1 MATDNEEKLFSLK
14 WYVDCKDRVLMD
26 ILAGFFP
33 PANGDEMRL
42 TYGLYFMHL
51 MSLAEAVREY
61 CPKSPQD
68 RMTHALDG
76 LGGNSGENNYRYL
89 RETRNAVVHRG
100 WNIAETGRVD
110 DAGRVRLL
118 APPGDRVGRGV
129 NPPVAFAE
137 YLDSVIMEVEARL
150 GPSIE
155 LALTD
160 AGFWDETR
168 TSKDLQEE
176 AWRFVFEHPQLPDHV
191 KKARMLLID
200 GESILRGREKFRS
213 DLRASLEPKDIAGQL
228 GMA

>member
-1 MATDNEEKLFSLK
+1 M
-14 WYVDCKDRVLMD
+14 
-26 ILAGFFP
+26 
-33 PANGDEMRL
+33 
-42 TYGLYFMHL
+42 
-51 MSLAEAVREY
+51 
-61 CPKSPQD
+61 
-68 RMTHALDG
+68 
-76 LGGNSGENNYRYL
+76 
-89 RETRNAVVHRG
+89 
-100 WNIAETGRVD
+100 
-110 DAGRVRLL
+110 
-118 APPGDRVGRGV
+118 
-129 NPPVAFAE
+129 AFAE